1 MDARIQVTLAAN
13 AGVLLRYGDTAI
25 LLDVLFSYEEN
36 AFCAPSPAVREKI
49 LRGDPPFEK
58 ADYLL
63 FTHLHSDHFS
73 GELTG
78 EYLRRH
84 PVKGLL
90 LPLAEEEPRP
100 EYLNA
105 LGESGTACFFLTG
118 RTARA
123 DFRLSPDL
131 EVTAFRTLHL
141 DEKYHAVPHFC
152 YLIRCGEKR
161 LFFTSDADYRLETF
175 SFLGDA
181 PLRAVF
187 VNPLF
192 FSDLQRRRFFRG
204 SLPTET
210 VVVYHLPFPPEDE
223 KTLGRMFSRSLREC
237 PENGPGVRV
246 LEREL
251 ETIEL

>member
-1 MDARIQVTLAAN
+1 MYHLVIINIVTEAYMAEDKAN
-13 AGVLLRYGDTAI
+13 NTTG
-25 LLDVLFSYEEN
+25 
-36 AFCAPSPAVREKI
+36 K
-49 LRGDPPFEK
+49 
-58 ADYLL
+58 
-63 FTHLHSDHFS
+63 DH
-73 GELTG
+73 
-78 EYLRRH
+78 H
-84 PVKGLL
+84 K
-90 LPLAEEEPRP
+90 
-100 EYLNA
+100 
-105 LGESGTACFFLTG
+105 
-118 RTARA
+118 
-123 DFRLSPDL
+123 
-131 EVTAFRTLHL
+131 HL

-152 YLIRCGEKR
+152 YMIRCGQKR

-223 KTLGRMFSRSLREC
+223 KTLGRMFSRSLREW

-246 LEREL
+246 LECEL